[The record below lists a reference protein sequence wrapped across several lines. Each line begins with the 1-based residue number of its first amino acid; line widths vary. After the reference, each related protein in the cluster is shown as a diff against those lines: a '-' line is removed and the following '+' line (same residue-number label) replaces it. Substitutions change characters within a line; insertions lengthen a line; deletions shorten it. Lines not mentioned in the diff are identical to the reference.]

1 MDTVALFARFDQ
13 AAASAER
20 PKAAQLRDI
29 FERVEALIRSGVRY
43 ATIIGILAEFGL
55 TFSYNTFAVT
65 LKRIRRQRRNLTSQ
79 STQTQGNPR
88 PSVNQTDAAP
98 RPAQTVQSASAAAPI
113 SAATVQ
119 QRATIAPVGAKL
131 PEDWLTATLTREQKR
146 LLTPEQRSARADA
159 VVKSLWPN
167 PFDPVTPEKK

>member
-79 STQTQGNPR
+79 SPQTQASPR
-88 PSVNQTDAAP
+88 PAVNQTDAAP
-98 RPAQTVQSASAAAPI
+98 RPVQSASAVAPA
-113 SAATVQ
+113 SEPAVRER
-119 QRATIAPVGAKL
+119 RAIARVGITL
-131 PEDWLTATLTREQKR
+131 PEDWRTAALTREQLR
-146 LLTPEQRSARADA
+146 ALTFKQKVERAEA
-159 VVKSLWPN
+159 QTKQYFPN

>member
-79 STQTQGNPR
+79 STQTHVSPR
-88 PSVNQTDAAP
+88 PAVNQTDAAP
-98 RPAQTVQSASAAAPI
+98 LPAQTVQSATAVAPASESAGHE
-113 SAATVQ
+113 
-119 QRATIAPVGAKL
+119 RRTIARVGITL
-131 PEDWLTATLTREQKR
+131 PEDWRTAALTREQLR
-146 LLTPEQRSARADA
+146 ALTFKQKVERAEA
-159 VVKSLWPN
+159 QTKQYFPN